1 MLLLVYIFI
10 LEATMKKTAL
20 ILLVAASIISLYI
33 LNTNNDD
40 VNYSDQ
46 IAVAVDEILDDKE
59 PNNIFTVKQK
69 ERLELFR
76 EKFNAENFDTYRIES
91 YQAPDENVVYLMLIV
106 DPTVET
112 PGIVLYM
119 TFELYD
125 VNSLK
130 VEKVTVSNWVTI
142 EYEGK
147 QF

>member
-69 ERLELFR
+69 EQLELFR

>member
-1 MLLLVYIFI
+1 
-10 LEATMKKTAL
+10 MKKTAL

-69 ERLELFR
+69 EQLELFR

>member
-1 MLLLVYIFI
+1 
-10 LEATMKKTAL
+10 MKRTVL
-20 ILLVAASIISLYI
+20 ILLVAASLMSIYI

-59 PNNIFTVKQK
+59 PSNIFTVKQK
-69 ERLELFR
+69 EHLERFR
-76 EKFNAENFDTYRIES
+76 EKFKAEDFDTYRLES
-91 YQAPDENVVYLMLIV
+91 YQSPDENVVYLMLIV

-125 VNSLK
+125 VNTLK
-130 VEKVTVSNWVTI
+130 VEKVTLSNWVTI